1 MNKFAALSGEM
12 RRMIETGG
20 LRYGEK
26 LPSVRMTA
34 RSRRLSMTT
43 VVAAYR
49 ELEVFDLIEARPR
62 SGYYVKFDAS
72 LSRVPRPRLRFAPK
86 GLETYRDL
94 MPELLAEA
102 DQGSRVLRLGVAS
115 IENSLLPRESL
126 ARLTRQVL
134 RTTGT
139 QAFEYADPM
148 GLPSLRKRVATLMMD
163 RGVAVSAG
171 DAIVTSGCQEALWIA
186 LQSVCKPGDAVA
198 IESPS
203 YPGVIKSMQLMGLK
217 AVEIPTTPTG
227 LHLDTL
233 EEALRKHK
241 IAACYVMPNCAN
253 PTGLVYSEETK
264 QQLCELAARHDL
276 PIIEDSANGD
286 LYYGAS
292 PLPALKR
299 YDQSDRV
306 LFCSSFSKTVA
317 PAFRVGWIVP
327 GRFAKRAM
335 ELKYAVSLGTPVL
348 QQMVVNR
355 FISEGSFKRGLHTA
369 RRVLATTL
377 GQMLRCVDECF
388 PPGTLSQRPLGGMCA
403 WIGLPAG
410 VDSDRLR
417 VMALEKSISIAS
429 GRMFSPS
436 GAYNNHIRLGW
447 GGVWTKRAEAG
458 VRAVGAIAHDLSRGV
473 QGRSMAENRDRR
485 STL

>member
-1 MNKFAALSGEM
+1 MDTSLMSKFATLSGEM
-12 RRMIETGG
+12 RRRIETGD

-34 RSRRLSMTT
+34 RARRLSMTT

-49 ELEVFDLIEARPR
+49 ELEATDLIEARPR
-62 SGYYVKFDAS
+62 SGYYVKFAAS
-72 LSRVPRPRLRFAPK
+72 QPCGLRRRLRCAPME
-86 GLETYRDL
+86 LEKYRDL
-94 MPELLAEA
+94 MPDLLAEA
-102 DQGSRVLRLGVAS
+102 DHGKRVLRLGVAS
-115 IENSLLPRESL
+115 LESSLLPREAL
-126 ARLTRQVL
+126 ARLTRQIL

-139 QAFEYADPM
+139 QAFEYADPI
-148 GLPSLRKRVATLMMD
+148 GLPSLRKRVGALMMD
-163 RGVAVSAG
+163 RGVAVAAG
-171 DAIVTSGCQEALWIA
+171 DTIVTSGCQEALWIA

-217 AVEIPTTPTG
+217 AVEIPTTPAG
-227 LHLDTL
+227 LHLDAL
-233 EEALRKHK
+233 EGALRKHK
-241 IAACYVMPNCAN
+241 ISACYVMPNCAN

-299 YDQSDRV
+299 YDQSDLV

-327 GRFAKRAM
+327 GRFTKKAM
-335 ELKYAVSLGTPVL
+335 ALKYAISLGTPVL
-348 QQMVVNR
+348 QQMVVDR
-355 FISEGSFKRGLHTA
+355 FISEGSFKRGLLRA
-369 RRVLATTL
+369 RRVLATTI

-388 PPGTLSQRPLGGMCA
+388 PPGTVSQRPSGGMCA
-403 WIGLPAG
+403 WIRLTPE

-417 VMALEKSISIAS
+417 LIALERSISLAS

-436 GAYNNHIRLGW
+436 GAYTNHIRLGW

-458 VRAVGAIAHDLSRGV
+458 VHAVGAIVDALSRGT
-473 QGRSMAENRDRR
+473 RPLS
-485 STL
+485 

>member
-1 MNKFAALSGEM
+1 MNKFAALSSEM

-26 LPSVRMTA
+26 LPSMRMIA

-43 VVAAYR
+43 VIAAYR
-49 ELEVFDLIEARPR
+49 ELEAIDLIEARPR
-62 SGYYVKFDAS
+62 SGYYVKFDPS
-72 LSRVPRPRLRFAPK
+72 LSLGPKRRVRLAPK
-86 GLETYRDL
+86 GLKTYRDL
-94 MPELLAEA
+94 MPDLLAET

-115 IENSLLPRESL
+115 IESSLLPREPL

-139 QAFEYADPM
+139 QAFEYADPI
-148 GLPSLRKRVATLMMD
+148 GLPSLRRRVATLMMD
-163 RGVAVSAG
+163 RGVAVAAS
-171 DAIVTSGCQEALWIA
+171 DPIVTSGCQEALWIA
-186 LQSVCKPGDAVA
+186 LQSVCKPGDTVA

-203 YPGVIKSMQLMGLK
+203 YPGAIKIMQLMGLK
-217 AVEIPTTPTG
+217 AVEIPVKPAG
-227 LHLDTL
+227 LHLDAL
-233 EEALRKHK
+233 EDALRKHK

-253 PTGLVYSEETK
+253 PTGWVYSEETK
-264 QQLCELAARHDL
+264 QQLCELAARRDL
-276 PIIEDSANGD
+276 PIIEDCANAD

-292 PLPALKR
+292 ALPALKR
-299 YDQSDRV
+299 YDRSGLV

-317 PAFRVGWIVP
+317 PALRVGWMVP
-327 GRFAKRAM
+327 GRFAERAL

-348 QQMVVNR
+348 QQLVVDR
-355 FISEGSFKRGLHTA
+355 FISEGSYKRGLLRA

-377 GQMLRCVDECF
+377 GQMLRWVDECF
-388 PPGTLSQRPLGGMCA
+388 PPGTVSQRPFGGMCA
-403 WIGLPAG
+403 WIGLPPG

-417 VMALEKSISIAS
+417 LIALEKSISVAP

-436 GAYNNHIRLGW
+436 GAYTNHIRLGW

-458 VRAVGAIAHDLSRGV
+458 VRALGAIACDLSRGTR
-473 QGRSMAENRDRR
+473 GL
-485 STL
+485 STA

>member
-1 MNKFAALSGEM
+1 
-12 RRMIETGG
+12 
-20 LRYGEK
+20 
-26 LPSVRMTA
+26 
-34 RSRRLSMTT
+34 
-43 VVAAYR
+43 
-49 ELEVFDLIEARPR
+49 VFDLIEARPR

-134 RTTGT
+134 RTAGT

-148 GLPSLRKRVATLMMD
+148 GLRSLRKRVATLMMD

-171 DAIVTSGCQEALWIA
+171 NAIVTSGCQEALWIA

-233 EEALRKHK
+233 EDALRKHK

-299 YDQSDRV
+299 YDQSDLV

-355 FISEGSFKRGLHTA
+355 FISEGSFKRGLLRA

-417 VMALEKSISIAS
+417 LMALEKSISIAS

-473 QGRSMAENRDRR
+473 QGRAIAENRDRS

>member
-134 RTTGT
+134 RTAGT

-233 EEALRKHK
+233 EDALRKHK

-276 PIIEDSANGD
+276 PIIED
-286 LYYGAS
+286 
-292 PLPALKR
+292 
-299 YDQSDRV
+299 
-306 LFCSSFSKTVA
+306 A
-317 PAFRVGWIVP
+317 P
-327 GRFAKRAM
+327 
-335 ELKYAVSLGTPVL
+335 
-348 QQMVVNR
+348 
-355 FISEGSFKRGLHTA
+355 TA
-369 RRVLATTL
+369 
-377 GQMLRCVDECF
+377 
-388 PPGTLSQRPLGGMCA
+388 
-403 WIGLPAG
+403 
-410 VDSDRLR
+410 
-417 VMALEKSISIAS
+417 ISIT
-429 GRMFSPS
+429 GRRHCP
-436 GAYNNHIRLGW
+436 H
-447 GGVWTKRAEAG
+447 
-458 VRAVGAIAHDLSRGV
+458 
-473 QGRSMAENRDRR
+473 
-485 STL
+485 

>member
-1 MNKFAALSGEM
+1 MKKFAALSGEM

-26 LPSVRMTA
+26 LPSVRMIA
-34 RSRRLSMTT
+34 RARRLSMTT

-49 ELEVFDLIEARPR
+49 ELEAIDLIEARPR

-72 LSRVPRPRLRFAPK
+72 PSRGPMPRLRLAPK
-86 GLETYRDL
+86 GLGTYRDL

-115 IENSLLPRESL
+115 IEDDLLPRESL
-126 ARLTRQVL
+126 ARLTRQIL
-134 RTTGT
+134 RTPGT

-148 GLPSLRKRVATLMMD
+148 GLPSLRKRVGALMMD
-163 RGVAVSAG
+163 RGVAVAAG
-171 DAIVTSGCQEALWIA
+171 DVIVTSGCQEALWIA

-217 AVEIPTTPTG
+217 AVEIPTTPAG
-227 LHLDTL
+227 LHLEAL
-233 EEALRKHK
+233 EGALRKHK

-253 PTGLVYSEETK
+253 PSGLVYSEETK

-292 PLPALKR
+292 ALPSLKR
-299 YDQSDRV
+299 YDQSDLV

-335 ELKYAVSLGTPVL
+335 ELKYAVSLGTPAL
-348 QQMVVNR
+348 QQMVINR
-355 FISEGSFKRGLHTA
+355 FIAEGSFKRGLLRA
-369 RRVLATTL
+369 RRVLATTI

-388 PPGTLSQRPLGGMCA
+388 PHGTVSQRPFGGMCA
-403 WIGLPAG
+403 WIRLPPG

-417 VMALEKSISIAS
+417 LLAIERNISIAS

-436 GAYNNHIRLGW
+436 GAYADHIRLGW
-447 GGVWTKRAEAG
+447 GGFWTKRAEAG
-458 VRAVGAIAHDLSRGV
+458 VRAVGAIAYDLSRGTR
-473 QGRSMAENRDRR
+473 GL
-485 STL
+485 STD